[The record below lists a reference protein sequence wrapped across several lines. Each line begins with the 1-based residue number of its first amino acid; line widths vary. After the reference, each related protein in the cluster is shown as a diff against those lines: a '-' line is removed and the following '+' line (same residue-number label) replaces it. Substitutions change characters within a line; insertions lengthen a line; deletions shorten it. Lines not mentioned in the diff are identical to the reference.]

1 MPRSAHDVL
10 GVPPN
15 ATPEQIRTAYKRR
28 ARELHPDVSKGRE
41 AEWAELQTAYT
52 RLTNGEPPK
61 SEFRG
66 DQFVVNFIEK
76 VEPAL
81 HEAVNVG
88 ASFVERQL
96 SSVGK
101 GWFGDLLQ
109 SVGKVATEELAT
121 KAKATISETLRHG
134 KAN

>member
-15 ATPEQIRTAYKRR
+15 ATTEQIRSAYKRR
-28 ARELHPDVSKGRE
+28 ARLLHPDVSQGKE
-41 AEWAELQTAYT
+41 SEWAELQTAYSQ
-52 RLTNGEPPK
+52 LTSSEPPQ
-61 SEFRG
+61 SGFRG
-66 DQFVVNFIEK
+66 DQFFVNFVEK

-88 ASFVERQL
+88 ASFVERKL
-96 SSVGK
+96 AGVAK
-101 GWFGDLLQ
+101 GWLGDLIQ
-109 SVGKVATEELAT
+109 TVGKVATEELAT
-121 KAKATISETLRHG
+121 KAKETISETLRHG